1 MRRVLLVFLLA
12 ALLAASSVAR
22 ADESTLGEGD
32 PRAAFADTDRNGD
45 GQVDPEE
52 FNARMIETF
61 FFADEDKDGYL
72 VVAEYA
78 VLGLPPEDFQRSDAN
93 RDGRLGLY
101 EFVDTMDE
109 VFDRADTNSDGTL
122 SLEEVETESSK

>member
-1 MRRVLLVFLLA
+1 MRRIPLVFLLA
-12 ALLAASSVAR
+12 ASLASSSVAW
-22 ADESTLGEGD
+22 AEEPALGEGD

-45 GQVDPEE
+45 GRVDPEE

-61 FFADEDKDGYL
+61 FFADKDKDGYL

-78 VLGLPPEDFQRSDAN
+78 VLGLAPEDFQRGDAN

-101 EFVDTMDE
+101 EFLDTMDE
-109 VFDRADTNSDGTL
+109 VFDRADANSDGTL
-122 SLEEVETESSK
+122 SLEEVESQSSK